1 MIRRPPRSTRTD
13 TLFPYTTLFRSHRG
27 RFHPNGRHS
36 HRGISLASC
45 LVLFTSW
52 NVNNGS
58 RQTTAHASAQG
69 FSAKVEA
76 EHTSAIAVMLSRFGD
91 PEHPHLF
98 GMRSIYRRRTRPL
111 ASCEFAAMLSKLQAG
126 QPFYC
131 RLGSNSQLGRASCRE
146 RVCQYV

>member
-1 MIRRPPRSTRTD
+1 MYQ
-13 TLFPYTTLFRSHRG
+13 LFVLSFRHRC
-27 RFHPNGRHS
+27 RFHPSGRHS

-98 GMRSIYRRRTRPL
+98 GMRSSYRRRSRPDRR
-111 ASCEFAAMLSKLQAG
+111 SGGEGKSVSVG
-126 QPFYC
+126 GE
-131 RLGSNSQLGRASCRE
+131 LGGGRSIKK
-146 RVCQYV
+146 

>member
-1 MIRRPPRSTRTD
+1 MYQ
-13 TLFPYTTLFRSHRG
+13 LFVLSFRHRC
-27 RFHPNGRHS
+27 RFHPSGRHS
-36 HRGISLASC
+36 HRGISLASF

-98 GMRSIYRRRTRPL
+98 GMRSIYWRRTRPL
-111 ASCEFAAMLSKLQAG
+111 AI
-126 QPFYC
+126 
-131 RLGSNSQLGRASCRE
+131 GRASCRE